1 MIIVT
6 QNVEDNN
13 MKQDKIKYEKPQM
26 EVVLLETDSQLLQSS
41 QTSLPEDPD
50 PLPVD
55 PELNPF
61 QW

>member
-26 EVVLLETDSQLLQSS
+26 EVVLLETYSLLLQCS

>member
-1 MIIVT
+1 
-6 QNVEDNN
+6 

-41 QTSLPEDPD
+41 QTSLPVDPD

>member
-26 EVVLLETDSQLLQSS
+26 DVVLLETDSQLLQSS